1 MRQAGVLA
9 AAGIIAL
16 ETMVDRLADDHRRAK
31 TLATG
36 LSVIPGLALDP
47 GSPYTNMIF
56 LCLNE
61 TSPLSPSRLVELLAQ
76 KGIRIGHVGDHR
88 FRLVT
93 HYWIDDAAVDR
104 VISTFDGIMKGNPR

>member
-9 AAGIIAL
+9 AAGIVAL

-36 LSVIPGLALDP
+36 LSAIPDLALDP
-47 GSPYTNMIF
+47 GSPCTNMIF
-56 LCLNE
+56 LCLAE
-61 TSPLSPSRLVELLAQ
+61 TSPLTPSGLVDLLAQ
-76 KGIRIGHVGDHR
+76 RGIRIGRVGDRR

-93 HYWIDDAAVDR
+93 HYSIDDAAVDR
-104 VISTFDGIMKGNPR
+104 VIATFDMVMKGQLR